1 VSAAVF
7 VDTGAWYALQV
18 PNDRWH
24 SEAARVLRALSAQR
38 LPLVTSNHVLGESYT
53 LLMKTH
59 GQATAWRFRER
70 LLASP
75 MLEIVH
81 ADETVESEAWQVLRK
96 YADQAFSFVD
106 AVSFALMRRRR
117 LQRAFAF
124 DAHFAAAGFVRIP
137 VDKKEP

>member
-1 VSAAVF
+1 MSAAVF
-7 VDTGAWYALQV
+7 IDTGAWYALQV

-24 SEAARVLRALSAQR
+24 HPAVATLRALAAQR

-59 GQATAWRFRER
+59 GQAAAWRFRER

-75 MLEIVH
+75 LLEITHV
-81 ADETVESEAWQVLRK
+81 DEALESEAWQLLRR

-106 AVSFALMRRRR
+106 AVSFALMKRRR

-124 DAHFAAAGFVRIP
+124 DVHFATAGFVRIP